1 MAQAGIGHSSCNRSD
16 QEKIYKALT
25 NNGVNIMRYELLL
38 LVFATIAFC
47 PKSLLSNDSLFYDKI
62 IREKVTNVIDLTY
75 AYFELESIHE
85 SDKFYE
91 KGNIV
96 SRLNNLSYD
105 KRDST
110 YRYVIEI
117 NEVKDVN
124 FSCLPK
130 RFKAYEFRYLNEI
143 QILVNRYGKVN
154 GKIANI
160 GKHWINEGMHMLH
173 NVYERNLD
181 SNSKYDVRLLKHTP
195 RNLVL
200 VDTLDKSVI
209 IASNLYFADDLDFL
223 LKDSTILSDI
233 ECYIKLHF
241 YTYRPTDIVVVDN
254 QNALFYSELYKKKI
268 EVFFSS
274 YVNKYPNV
282 PKPSVEH
289 YYDGSRILK

>member
-1 MAQAGIGHSSCNRSD
+1 MTKKINI
-16 QEKIYKALT
+16 EKILE
-25 NNGVNIMRYELLL
+25 NNGVSMMRYELLL

-47 PKSLLSNDSLFYDKI
+47 PQSLLSNDSLFYDKI
-62 IREKVTNVIDLTY
+62 IREKVTKVLDLTY
-75 AYFELESIHE
+75 AYFNLEIIHDR
-85 SDKFYE
+85 DKFYE

-96 SRLNNLSYD
+96 SRLNNVLDD

-117 NEVKDVN
+117 KEVKDVYY
-124 FSCLPK
+124 SCLPK
-130 RFKAYEFRYLNEI
+130 RFKVYEFRYLNEI

-154 GKIANI
+154 GKIVNI
-160 GKHWINEGMHMLH
+160 GKHWINEGMYILH
-173 NVYERNLD
+173 NVYEQNLD
-181 SNSKYDVRLLKHTP
+181 SNSKYDVRLLKYTP

-209 IASNLYFADDLDFL
+209 IASNLYFADHLNFL

-241 YTYRPTDIVVVDN
+241 YTHSPTNIVVIDY

-274 YVNKYPNV
+274 YVNKYPKL